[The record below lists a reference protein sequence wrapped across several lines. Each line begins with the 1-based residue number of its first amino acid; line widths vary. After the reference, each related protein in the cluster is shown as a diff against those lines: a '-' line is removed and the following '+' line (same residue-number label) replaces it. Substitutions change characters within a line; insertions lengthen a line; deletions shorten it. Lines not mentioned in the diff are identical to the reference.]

1 MEVGV
6 AEERRLMKKAAVES
20 AVEAV
25 KWMEKILG
33 RVSAAVIGSY
43 ARGDFNRWSDVDLLV
58 VSPNFTSA
66 PLNRFEQIA
75 DVLKKYPSLEIMP
88 LTPQEFQRQRRL
100 KTPLVEELIRK
111 GVIIKDE
118 LNIFLHNHAVD
129 ETA

>member
-1 MEVGV
+1 MGV